1 MHWQSTSVS
10 RYLDTCFLKSHCQT
24 RVCPGKHTGVGCHFL
39 LQGILLTQGSNP
51 HLLCLLHCRWNL
63 YPLNHQGS
71 YTHTHILFQI
81 LFYYRLLEDNESS
94 SLCYKVG
101 PCWLSIDILY
111 TVVCFCL
118 EKVMAPHSSTLAWK
132 IPWTE
137 EPGRLQSMGSRR
149 IRHN

>member
-1 MHWQSTSVS
+1 MVKYPPANAGDAGEVASISELG
-10 RYLDTCFLKSHCQT
+10 RF
-24 RVCPGKHTGVGCHFL
+24 TGVGCHFL
-39 LQGILLTQGSNP
+39 LQRILLTQGSNP
-51 HLLCLLHCRWNL
+51 HLLGLLHCRQNL

-71 YTHTHILFQI
+71 YTHTHTHILFQI
-81 LFYYRLLEDNESS
+81 LCYYRLLEDNESS

-111 TVVCFCL
+111 TVVCFYS
-118 EKVMAPHSSTLAWK
+118 EKTMAPHSSTLAWK

-149 IRHN
+149 IRHD